1 MSKERNLSREVVAVQ
16 IPSGDK
22 VILPSGAKIFI
33 TQTLGG
39 SFTVMT
45 DTGLARIEGKD
56 ADALTFQAYR
66 TITADRGRAGRGI
79 VSAGAATGRKV

>member
-45 DTGLARIEGKD
+45 DTGLARVLRDKRKSYARDCE
-56 ADALTFQAYR
+56 ALQLL
-66 TITADRGRAGRGI
+66 D
-79 VSAGAATGRKV
+79 